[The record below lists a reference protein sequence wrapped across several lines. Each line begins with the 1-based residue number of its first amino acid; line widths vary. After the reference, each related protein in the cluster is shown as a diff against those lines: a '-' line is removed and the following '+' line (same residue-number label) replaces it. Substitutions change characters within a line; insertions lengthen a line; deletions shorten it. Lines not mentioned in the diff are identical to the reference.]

1 MPSCPFNIFC
11 YVFSDYTCLNV
22 NLHSNVWIYVSCILH
37 SPFPN
42 LFECFF
48 FFPPK
53 PEELI
58 WWKLACLTYLMI
70 SFPCR
75 KHVWNM
81 FADERITIFY
91 LQFSAPLFLGLVCK
105 DICRYF
111 WFRNI
116 SSTTLHFLS
125 QARAINCY
133 VCSFVEGTSKIFD
146 SLAIKSVRERFFRF
160 QDILVASS
168 YLGLVSMGNVRHQL
182 YQVLFRARVDDD
194 WRDSKPTYSRP
205 SPFVLDYSH

>member
-1 MPSCPFNIFC
+1 MHFA
-11 YVFSDYTCLNV
+11 FSFSEPL
-22 NLHSNVWIYVSCILH
+22 WM
-37 SPFPN
+37 
-42 LFECFF
+42 FF
-48 FFPPK
+48 FFSSQ
-53 PEELI
+53 
-58 WWKLACLTYLMI
+58 TRRTDLMKTGLLNW
-70 SFPCR
+70 S
-75 KHVWNM
+75 
-81 FADERITIFY
+81 DDIF
-91 LQFSAPLFLGLVCK
+91 S
-105 DICRYF
+105 
-111 WFRNI
+111 
-116 SSTTLHFLS
+116 LS
-125 QARAINCY
+125 QACMKHVCRWKDYHILFAVFSSLIFGIGLQRYMSIFLIPKYKLNYTPFLITSTCAINCY